1 MVTGEKREEFRVTSK
16 WIESR
21 LIDSKTGEDKV
32 YDLVEF
38 VNGYGSWRLKSFEAR
53 KYRLWAHK
61 PINCN
66 LGIFKKKQYAI
77 FRRFPTI
84 LLSIFGK
91 IKMRRKGE

>member
-38 VNGYGSWRLKSFEAR
+38 VNGYGRNRPRSMVSYVGYELKKSGV
-53 KYRLWAHK
+53 HK
-61 PINCN
+61 SYSNGLEVDTRGRPTYVIQ
-66 LGIFKKKQYAI
+66 LGDDV
-77 FRRFPTI
+77 RI
-84 LLSIFGK
+84 LHK
-91 IKMRRKGE
+91 